1 LKFSI
6 TDFFVK
12 NKSNIIITAFVIV
25 CMLLLL
31 KFPSRDNIITKTFL
45 NTDEVEYDDGLISDK
60 NDSLEKYGLTALENI
75 VIKEDTEVR
84 RTPNIARYNALYKLK
99 FGTKI
104 YTKGIDLENE
114 NHVYTDA
121 SLVERETKNGF
132 VAIYAVKPTKLS
144 EKPVGYVAVEDIIL
158 KSEFKNFKP
167 QPKRIV
173 IDPPILAA
181 IESHLTVNGT
191 IYKLIED
198 NKRFNNSIAYGD
210 YNNDGNADFAVILDT
225 YDNSDS
231 VFLIFFMDAE
241 KHTYRLIYNTLATSY
256 LKINTI
262 PKDAAIIFK
271 TETTSFPFD
280 GIQIT
285 TNEPYPFYYFYSEN
299 TNSFTLVKDSK

>member
-1 LKFSI
+1 MKFSF
-6 TDFFVK
+6 TDFIAK
-12 NKSNIIITAFVIV
+12 NKSNIIITVFVIV

-45 NTDEVEYDDGLISDK
+45 NTNEVEYDDAMISDK
-60 NDSLEKYGLTALENI
+60 NDSLEKYGLCAIENI
-75 VIKEDTEVR
+75 VIEESAKVR
-84 RTPNIARYNALYKLK
+84 RTPNIARYNTLYELK

-104 YTKGIDLENE
+104 YTKTIDVENE
-114 NHVYTDA
+114 NHIYTDK
-121 SLVERETKNGF
+121 SLVERETRNGF
-132 VAIYAVKPTKLS
+132 VAIYAVKPIMLS

-167 QPKRIV
+167 QPKRIA

-181 IESHLTVNGT
+181 IQNDLVVNGKT
-191 IYKLIED
+191 YKLIED

-210 YNNDGNADFAVILDT
+210 YNNDGATDFAIILDT
-225 YDNSDS
+225 EDNIDS
-231 VFLIFFMDAE
+231 VFLIYFMDNE
-241 KHTYRLIYNTLATSY
+241 KNTYQLNFTHSATSF

-262 PKDAAIIFK
+262 PKQTPIIFK

-285 TNEPYPFYYFYSEN
+285 TNEPNPFYYFYTAN
-299 TNSFTLVKDSK
+299 TNSFTQVKN